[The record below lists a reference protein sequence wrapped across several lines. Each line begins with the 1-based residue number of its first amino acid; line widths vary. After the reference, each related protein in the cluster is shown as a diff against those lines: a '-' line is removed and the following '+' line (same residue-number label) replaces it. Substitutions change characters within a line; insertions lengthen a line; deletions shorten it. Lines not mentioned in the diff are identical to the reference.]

1 MELLE
6 FPSIQKKQLKKRLKR
21 NRKCLYQQ
29 LPNQKR
35 KNGRNKCAKYNL
47 LNFKK
52 VRTKKWGKNFRLAQR
67 TKDFISKCMD
77 SLEPTLLRWLNLGH
91 FRKMTKFSDKP
102 IKWKS
107 IYAWTIKWKVFPD
120 SSVGKEPICNA
131 GDPGSIPGLGRSTG
145 EGIGYPL
152 QYSWASLWLS
162 W

>member
-1 MELLE
+1 
-6 FPSIQKKQLKKRLKR
+6 
-21 NRKCLYQQ
+21 
-29 LPNQKR
+29 
-35 KNGRNKCAKYNL
+35 
-47 LNFKK
+47 
-52 VRTKKWGKNFRLAQR
+52 
-67 TKDFISKCMD
+67 MD

-91 FRKMTKFSDKP
+91 FRKMTKFADKP

-107 IYAWTIKWKVFPD
+107 IYAWTIKWKGFPD

-152 QYSWASLWLS
+152 HYSWASLWLS